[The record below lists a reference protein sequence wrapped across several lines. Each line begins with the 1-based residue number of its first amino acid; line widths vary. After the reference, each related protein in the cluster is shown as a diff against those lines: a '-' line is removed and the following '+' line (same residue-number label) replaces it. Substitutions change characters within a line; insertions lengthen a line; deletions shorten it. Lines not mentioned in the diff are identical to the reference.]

1 MSNRQEQ
8 PESNLPTGLA
18 RPAQRALAAAGYR
31 RLEQLAKVSEA
42 QLAQLHGIGP
52 KAIGLL
58 RRALTAEGLSFAAE
72 SEAKDQASS
81 SGS

>member
-52 KAIGLL
+52 KAMGLL

-72 SEAKDQASS
+72 SQVGDQASS
-81 SGS
+81 GA